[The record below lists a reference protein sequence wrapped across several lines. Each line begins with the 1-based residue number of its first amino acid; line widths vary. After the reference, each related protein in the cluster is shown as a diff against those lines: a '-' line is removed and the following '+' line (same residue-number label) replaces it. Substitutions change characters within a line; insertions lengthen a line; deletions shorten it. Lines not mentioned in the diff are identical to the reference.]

1 MVPGCSARLY
11 LCFKNYMFVLRGID
25 WSFAGGDSF
34 QFVVWAQALEADL
47 GSVLTSVVTSV
58 ISRWAYHTSL
68 SLAFLFCQKGAN
80 SLYSEA
86 ARKRCLLWGAGPT
99 CGTWH
104 CPVMFHSFFPPSPAQ
119 AIWGFPRALGMLGPG
134 HEARSLGPA

>member
-11 LCFKNYMFVLRGID
+11 LCFKNYMFVLRGVD

-34 QFVVWAQALEADL
+34 QFVVRAQALEADL

-68 SLAFLFCQKGAN
+68 SLAFLSCQKGATV
-80 SLYSEA
+80 STL
-86 ARKRCLLWGAGPT
+86 KRLGRDVCCGAPGLHVAHGTAQSRSIPSFHLLL
-99 CGTWH
+99 
-104 CPVMFHSFFPPSPAQ
+104 
-119 AIWGFPRALGMLGPG
+119 PRPLAL
-134 HEARSLGPA
+134 S